1 MRPGH
6 VIGDR
11 FAIDEWVSAGGS
23 ATVYRG
29 RELGSNQEVAIKL
42 ITPRNPGDL
51 DRFQREVKH
60 LAELKHPRIVRYHDH
75 GTLPTGELW
84 LAMEWLE
91 GETLADRLKRGPLS
105 VSETVLLGR
114 LVADALQVAHAK
126 GILHRDVK
134 PANLFLRLGRVAEVT
149 LLDFGIARPQAPGH
163 GQANVTQAGVVLG
176 TPGYMAPEQ
185 ARAVPQLRPAAD
197 VFALG
202 CVMWEC
208 LAGEPCFIAGDVL
221 AIVAKILLAD
231 VPPISTR
238 RPEVPPALDRLIGR
252 MLIKEPTQRPA
263 DAAQVA
269 AALDEIPIERAAPP
283 PELPDVL
290 SQLSEPGGLSM
301 EERRLLSVVAVGVE
315 HAPPPVIATRV
326 VEGFG
331 GRWQEARGGATAFA
345 VLSGGAAAADQVA
358 LAARCALAL
367 AGHVGGAAMGLATG
381 QGVLG
386 KHQATGE
393 ALDRAAELARRRGG
407 GIRLDATTAG
417 LLPARFDLEQGGGGA
432 RLVGEQVDRREPRL
446 VLGRVPPLVGRD
458 RELDLLRGAWRETVR
473 ERRAR
478 AVLIEGP
485 PGIGKSRLAWT
496 LVDELANA
504 GEEPWIGEGD
514 ALQVATPYYTI
525 GRALASAAGIAAD
538 APAPVKQR
546 KLRAMIG
553 RYLEGADIARVNEF
567 LSDLLGMA
575 GNDSQSMR
583 AARRDPEMLA
593 SQLRRSFEDLLDA
606 RCRRGPV
613 LLVLEDLHDAD
624 SASIELLDPLLRHL
638 ADRPF
643 FLLGVARPELR
654 ARVPNLLATHE
665 AATLELEPLPARAS
679 VELVQRVLGNE
690 TPQRAIDRMV
700 EQAGGSPYALEELVA
715 SHARGD
721 GPGLPPTVVATLQ
734 ARIEALPPDVRR
746 TLRAASVY
754 GATFCR
760 AGLVPLVGSP
770 EDAIARHLRELE
782 RRELISRRPEGRLKN
797 QVEADFRVPGLREV
811 AYGTL
816 SEADKK
822 HGHRLAGEWLARAG
836 EPDAQILAGHF
847 DAAGEGHRAAQFFVD
862 AAEQALENGDLALA
876 LSHAEG
882 AIAANVEGP
891 ERGRARLVQAEAH
904 GWTGAA
910 ALGQAHALEAMQLL
924 PNASEAWYAAVS
936 EAANASGQLADRR
949 MLVGMVEELQGIA
962 PTEEQLPWH
971 LGALARCLHRLLLA
985 GVFDIA
991 ETLIA
996 YIEKVEPLL
1005 PADQPAILG
1014 WVHQA
1019 RAWWMAYQGD
1029 AGASVAHH
1037 ESALACAE
1045 QEDDVRLACVRRID
1059 LGHAFVVIGQHERAL
1074 EILRG
1079 AEADALRLGL
1089 MAARAAAAPGI
1100 AWSLACLGRIPEA
1113 LDLLAR
1119 ADVGLVEHA
1128 EPRVVAQVTR
1138 TLARIQLMAGDLDA
1152 AERAARRAIEATTGL
1167 PTSGAAA
1174 HAVLA
1179 RVHLADQRPH
1189 DALIAARKAMDLLDV
1204 LVEDGEGLVRVT
1216 WAEAL
1221 DAAGKRAQAITA
1233 ILFARDRLFA
1243 RAERM
1248 GVAGWRRTFLEKVP
1262 EHVSTA
1268 QLARM
1273 WNEESDT
1280 RRAAAGE
1287 DIATTGSGGPPEVTT
1302 GGEEQ
1307 QTSAS
1312 PVRDPAQR
1320 ATRRP
1325 RAGRR
1330 RQPNAAT
1337 PRPEAKWLDEEQVQT
1352 RPEARDA
1359 RPARADADATARSTA
1374 LRDALDPADPTK
1386 TRDVINPDDSTG
1398 TLAPR
1403 DPDDATRQ
1411 RAPAPRRAPTQPP
1424 ERDGVDE
1431 TRTRTRAAAPDDDDD

>member
-29 RELGSNQEVAIKL
+29 HELGSNQEIAIKL

-60 LAELKHPRIVRYHDH
+60 LAELKHPRIVRYHAH

-134 PANLFLRLGRVAEVT
+134 PANLFLRLGRVGEVT

-185 ARAVPQLRPAAD
+185 ARAVQQLRPAAD

-202 CVMWEC
+202 CVLWEC

-221 AIVAKILLAD
+221 AIVAKILLAE

-238 RPEVPPALDRLIGR
+238 RPEVPPVLDRLIAR

-263 DAAQVA
+263 DAAEVA
-269 AALDEIPIERAAPP
+269 ALLDEIPIERAAPP

-315 HAPPPVIATRV
+315 AAPAPGIASRV
-326 VEGFG
+326 VESFG
-331 GRWQEARGGATAFA
+331 GRWQEARGGATAYA
-345 VLSGGAAAADQVA
+345 VLSGGAAASDQVA

-367 AGHVGGAAMGLATG
+367 AQHVRGAAMGLATG

-432 RLVGEQVDRREPRL
+432 ARLVGESPDRREPRL
-446 VLGRVPPLVGRD
+446 VLGHTPPLVGRD

-496 LVDELANA
+496 LVDELAQA

-514 ALQVATPYYTI
+514 ALQVATPYFTI
-525 GRALASAAGIAAD
+525 GRALASAAGIASD
-538 APAPVKQR
+538 APPPIKQR

-624 SASIELLDPLLRHL
+624 TASIELLDPLLRHL

-654 ARVPNLLATHE
+654 ARVPNLLAMHA

-700 EQAGGSPYALEELVA
+700 EQAGGSPYALEELVS
-715 SHARGD
+715 SHSRGD

-797 QVEADFRVPGLREV
+797 QVEADFRVPGLRDV

-816 SEADKK
+816 SESDKK
-822 HGHRLAGEWLARAG
+822 VGHRLAGEWLARAG
-836 EPDAQILAGHF
+836 EPDARVLADHF
-847 DAAGEGHRAAQFFVD
+847 DAAGEGGRAAQFFVD
-862 AAEQALENGDLALA
+862 AAEQALVNGDLALA

-910 ALGQAHALEAMQLL
+910 AISQAHALEAMQLL

-971 LGALARCLHRLLLA
+971 LSALARCLHRLLLA

-996 YIEKVEPLL
+996 YIEKVEPML

-1019 RAWWMAYQGD
+1019 RAWWTAYQGD

-1074 EILRG
+1074 EILRS

-1138 TLARIQLMAGDLDA
+1138 TLARIQLMAGALDA
-1152 AERAARRAIEATTGL
+1152 AGRAARRAVEATTGL
-1167 PTSGAAA
+1167 PTAGAAA

-1179 RVHLADQRPH
+1179 RTHLANRRPN
-1189 DALIAARKAMDLLDV
+1189 DALLAARKAMDLLDV

-1268 QLARM
+1268 ELARA

-1287 DIATTGSGGPPEVTT
+1287 DVSTTGSGPPPDNTT

-1307 QTSAS
+1307 TGAA
-1312 PVRDPAQR
+1312 PARDPAQR

-1325 RAGRR
+1325 RKRR
-1330 RQPNAAT
+1330 NPNTAT

-1352 RPEARDA
+1352 RPESRDV
-1359 RPARADADATARSTA
+1359 RPRAADGDATASSTA
-1374 LRDALDPADPTK
+1374 LREVSEHTK
-1386 TRDVINPDDSTG
+1386 TRDVVAESLDPDESTG
-1398 TLAPR
+1398 AIAPR
-1403 DPDDATRQ
+1403 DADDATRL
-1411 RAPAPRRAPTQPP
+1411 RSAARPAPRHP
-1424 ERDGVDE
+1424 EDDVDG
-1431 TRTRTRAAAPDDDDD
+1431 TRTRTRAAVPDDDDD